1 MLFRSENFAHEKH
14 SLSVA
19 GRDESRYRSFH
30 FALYMERAARPRGA
44 QCNEDLEMNIAKRIK
59 ICPWPDRTCRP
70 LAFRK
75 GDRAQNRTVLRKSPA
90 FWNAKRIKV
99 LIKLFQKFAG
109 DWGQRPQG
117 LNRRSRKESQG
128 RCHTRPE
135 ACKQGPGRFPPS
147 FSERAAE
154 TSRTL
159 AYALRAVRPAV
170 LHSFPAKLRF
180 AFGRGALP
188 HTPLLACRLG
198 RPLGNVPPGRS
209 GPLKRLHRKLLRRF
223 AVVFF

>member
-1 MLFRSENFAHEKH
+1 MK
-14 SLSVA
+14 V
-19 GRDESRYRSFH
+19 
-30 FALYMERAARPRGA
+30 
-44 QCNEDLEMNIAKRIK
+44 
-59 ICPWPDRTCRP
+59 CPWPDRTCRP

-147 FSERAAE
+147 FSETTQLLGNHPASRKSPGFSETTRLLGNRPTSRKPHGLSETAQLLGNRPTSRKPHGFSEIAQLLGNRPTSRKSPSFSEIARLSKKNSANRPHLGLGAARRAACGA
-154 TSRTL
+154 TL
-159 AYALRAVRPAV
+159 FFRKAAL
-170 LHSFPAKLRF
+170 
-180 AFGRGALP
+180 
-188 HTPLLACRLG
+188 C
-198 RPLGNVPPGRS
+198 
-209 GPLKRLHRKLLRRF
+209 
-223 AVVFF
+223 FF